1 MGMELFAQFFS
12 PFGRTARNPFA
23 MGAVLVYVLIVASY
37 LLVSQPVVTRSGVA
51 PFALVQVALT
61 CAWYALHA
69 RRLRDAGY
77 GTGWALVIAILYCL
91 GVALFLLLAA
101 FVSVLDNGKDGSA
114 LGLLLILL
122 FIVAVFAGDPSP
134 LVGVALGLLFV
145 IVTPLLIALGFSIW
159 AGTRPPL
166 PAENAP
172 S

>member
-1 MGMELFAQFFS
+1 MESFVHFFS

-37 LLVSQPVVTRSGVA
+37 LLMSYQVVTRSGVA

-61 CAWYALHA
+61 YAWYALLA

-91 GVALFLLLAA
+91 GVALFLLVDQVL
-101 FVSVLDNGKDGSA
+101 SVVEPKPGA
-114 LGLLLILL
+114 TFFLLLIVL
-122 FIVAVFAGDPSP
+122 FFAAVFGGYHTPSS
-134 LVGVALGLLFV
+134 VSRSA
-145 IVTPLLIALGFSIW
+145 SC
-159 AGTRPPL
+159 
-166 PAENAP
+166 

>member
-1 MGMELFAQFFS
+1 MESFAQFFS

-37 LLVSQPVVTRSGVA
+37 LLVSQSVVTRSGVA

-61 CAWYALHA
+61 YAWYALHA
-69 RRLRDAGY
+69 GRLRDAGY

-91 GVALFLLLAA
+91 GVALFLLLAQL
-101 FVSVLDNGKDGSA
+101 VSVVEPKPGSA
-114 LGLLLILL
+114 FILLLIFL
-122 FIVAVFAGDPSP
+122 FIVAVFAGDPNP

-145 IVTPLLIALGFSIW
+145 TGTPLLITLGFSIW

-172 S
+172 P